1 METKAAPSERRR
13 RLRQVAS
20 RRGVDRIRLDER
32 LDVIRRETNGDERAF
47 RLAAVDLFRTVLE
60 EGWAEA
66 RQALESG
73 GSGRACAE
81 RLSDLEDQL
90 IRALHDMARRHV
102 RPEVA
107 ATTRPTIV
115 AVGGYGRGLLA
126 PGSDIDL
133 LFLLPE
139 ESDADDKKII
149 ETMLYVLWDLK
160 QKVGHATRSVEECL
174 KQARADMTIRTSV
187 LEARFL
193 SGDETLLE
201 RLMTRFDKE
210 IVARTACE
218 FVAAKLVERDT
229 RIKRAGESRYL
240 VEPNVKEGK
249 GGLRDLNTLF
259 WIGKYVYRV
268 RDSRELV
275 AAGLFSPREFAL
287 FRRCEE
293 FLWSVR
299 CHLHFITGRAEER
312 LSFDLQRPIAER
324 LGYAARVGQNDV
336 ERFMKHYF
344 LVAKDVGDLTA
355 IVCAAMEERQAKP
368 AQGFNRFLHRLR
380 RRPRAVADA
389 KDFRID
395 NDRVNAISSDAFERD
410 PVNLIRLY
418 WVADRSSL
426 AIHPASTRLV
436 TQSLKRIDAKL
447 RGDPEANR
455 LFLEILTSRRSPE
468 TALRRMNEAG
478 VLGRFIPDFGR
489 VVGMMQFSMY
499 HHYTVD
505 EHLIRTVGVL
515 SQIEGGQLNEDHP
528 LLSEILPNI
537 NHRTTLYVAAFLHD
551 IAKGRG
557 ADHSI
562 EGAEVARR
570 LCPRFGLSAADT
582 DRVAWLIEQHLTM
595 SNMAQGRDLSDP
607 RTAEALAAK
616 VQSLERLRL
625 LLALTVCDIRA
636 VGPGVWNGWKGQL
649 LRNLF
654 WETEVVL
661 SGGHSAAD
669 RKIRVTAAQEALR
682 RSLPG
687 WSDPE
692 FDAYVIRHYPPYWLK
707 VDLARQIA
715 HAKLFNM
722 MAAEVRSSATEVAT
736 DAFRGVTE
744 LTIIAPDHPRLLSI
758 IAGACAA
765 AGGNIVD
772 AHIFTTSDG
781 FAARH
786 DLCLA
791 RVRARRRRIAARPAH
806 GPLDRASAAR
816 RNQGQRNRFRQGPHR
831 RARPR
836 LRHRTGSDDRQYL
849 VQSLYG
855 ARGFRAR
862 PTRSPLRPHLR
873 AFEVESQYRLGAYR
887 DLWRKGGRLVLCH
900 RFDRGEDRGPSPPG
914 GDSAAP
920 AGHLRA
926 PRGLLA
932 RAGRCLIFDWIALI
946 SGANETGEFR
956 RYERYEPSA

>member
-1 METKAAPSERRR
+1 MDTKAALAERRR
-13 RLRQVAS
+13 RPRQAAS
-20 RRGVDRIRLDER
+20 RGGLDQVWLQER
-32 LDVIRRETNGDERAF
+32 LETIRRETQGDDPAF
-47 RLAAVDLFRTVLE
+47 RLAAVDLFRSVLD
-60 EGWAEA
+60 EGRAEA
-66 RQALESG
+66 RQTLEEG
-73 GSGRACAE
+73 GSGRSCAE

-90 IRALHDMARRHV
+90 IRALHDMARRFVHPGIEASA
-102 RPEVA
+102 RL
-107 ATTRPTIV
+107 TII

-139 ESDADDKKII
+139 APDPGNKKII

-160 QKVGHATRSVEECL
+160 QKVGHSTRSLDECL
-174 KQARADMTIRTSV
+174 KQARADMTIRTSI

-193 SGDETLLE
+193 SGDEPLFE
-201 RLMTRFDKE
+201 RLLARFDKE
-210 IVARTACE
+210 IVAKTAFE
-218 FVAAKLVERDT
+218 FVAGKLAERDA
-229 RIKRAGESRYL
+229 RVKRAGASRYL

-259 WIGKYVYRV
+259 WIAKYVYRV
-268 RDSRELV
+268 RDPHELIG
-275 AAGLFSPREFAL
+275 AGLFSPREYAL

-299 CHLHFITGRAEER
+299 CHLHFLTGRAEER

-324 LGYAARVGQNDV
+324 LGYATRAGQNDV

-368 AQGFNRFLHRLR
+368 TQGLNRFLRSLR

-395 NDRVNAISSDAFERD
+395 NDRVSAIGSDAFERD

-418 WVADRSSL
+418 WVADRSNL
-426 AIHPASTRLV
+426 DIHPDASRLV
-436 TQSLKRIDAKL
+436 TQSLKRIDAGL
-447 RGDPEANR
+447 RADPEANR
-455 LFLEILTSRRSPE
+455 LFLEILTSHRSPE

-505 EHLIRTVGVL
+505 EHLLRTVGVL
-515 SQIEGGQLNEDHP
+515 SQIESGLLNEDHP
-528 LLSEILPNI
+528 LLSEIFPNI
-537 NHRTTLYVAAFLHD
+537 SHRTALYVAAFLHD
-551 IAKGRG
+551 IAKGRRE
-557 ADHSI
+557 DHSI
-562 EGAEVARR
+562 AGAEVARR
-570 LCPRFGLSAADT
+570 LCPRFGLSTADT

-607 RTAEALAAK
+607 RTAEALAAT

-669 RKIRVTAAQEALR
+669 RKLRVAAAQEALR
-682 RSLPG
+682 RALV
-687 WSDPE
+687 WSDPD
-692 FDAYVIRHYPPYWLK
+692 FDAYAARHYPAYWLK
-707 VDLARQIA
+707 VDLARQVA
-715 HAKLFNM
+715 HAKLFHA

-758 IAGACAA
+758 IAGACAG

-781 FAARH
+781 FALDTIFVSRAFDRDEDELRRGRRMARSIEQALRGEIKVSEIISAKRRA
-786 DLCLA
+786 DA
-791 RVRARRRRIAARPAH
+791 RAGTFAIEPEVMIDNTLSNRYTVLEVS
-806 GPLDRASAAR
+806 GLDRPGLLYDLTSALSKLNLNIGSAHIVTFGEKAVDSFYITDLTGAKIVASGRQSAIRRHLLAIFEPRGASAA
-816 RNQGQRNRFRQGPHR
+816 
-831 RARPR
+831 
-836 LRHRTGSDDRQYL
+836 
-849 VQSLYG
+849 
-855 ARGFRAR
+855 
-862 PTRSPLRPHLR
+862 
-873 AFEVESQYRLGAYR
+873 
-887 DLWRKGGRLVLCH
+887 
-900 RFDRGEDRGPSPPG
+900 
-914 GDSAAP
+914 
-920 AGHLRA
+920 
-926 PRGLLA
+926 
-932 RAGRCLIFDWIALI
+932 
-946 SGANETGEFR
+946 
-956 RYERYEPSA
+956 